1 MGDLDPPNS
10 FENYLKWRH
19 LPGHIWPGL
28 DTKLDPVFYDF
39 GTILTLAL
47 VCTCSLSSR
56 FPDFHSYQPLF
67 TI

>member
-39 GTILTLAL
+39 DTNAL
-47 VCTCSLSSR
+47 V
-56 FPDFHSYQPLF
+56 
-67 TI
+67 